1 MEEPGMDRGRHIGAG
16 LLTARPLFLIMAL
29 GLFFFSPSPAAQT
42 PPAGPRILQETDPPA
57 PEAGGRWTLTIL
69 VDHPRPG
76 EVEVRPPRF
85 PGALFPEQNRR
96 ESRLVENRRWTAVE
110 YRFVAAEPG
119 AVTLPPFEIIT
130 PGGMSRTAP
139 LGLIIR
145 AAGDGAGEF
154 RPRLEWEPLPARLE
168 TGKPREIF
176 LRLAG
181 WDPRRPLPGAAV
193 FSPPVPP
200 GVILE
205 AGEPGP
211 GDREAGRVLRLR
223 IIPLSGPRF
232 TLPGRSVRYEGLLL
246 DIPPLSIPVQE
257 PAAPR

>member
-1 MEEPGMDRGRHIGAG
+1 MENPGMDRGRQFGAG
-16 LLTARPLFLIMAL
+16 LLRARLFFLIPMAL
-29 GLFFFSPSPAAQT
+29 GLFFFSPFLGAQSLLT
-42 PPAGPRILQETDPPA
+42 GPRILLETNPPA
-57 PEAGGRWTLTIL
+57 PAAGGRWTLTIL

-76 EVEVRPPRF
+76 EVEIRPPRF

-110 YRFVAAEPG
+110 YRFAAVEPG
-119 AVTLPPFEIIT
+119 AAAIPPYEVIT
-130 PGGMSRTAP
+130 PRGRSQTAP
-139 LGLIIR
+139 LTLIIR

-154 RPRLEWEPLPARLE
+154 HPRLEWEPLLSRLE

-176 LRLAG
+176 LRLVD
-181 WDPRRPLPGAAV
+181 WDPRRSLPGAVV

-205 AGEPGP
+205 AGDPDPE
-211 GDREAGRVLRLR
+211 DRETGRVLRLR

-246 DIPPLSIPVQE
+246 DIPPLSIPVH
-257 PAAPR
+257 